1 MKNSNEEEY
10 FARQEI
16 EKKRKLAEEI
26 SSKLKAEEKANLK
39 ELHFNHCGKCGEQL
53 QELAFK
59 GVMIDKC
66 FACGA
71 VLLDDGELEKLA
83 GAEGSVITSI
93 IGLFK

>member
-10 FARQEI
+10 FARQDI

-26 SSKLKAEEKANLK
+26 SSKLATEEKLK
-39 ELHFNHCGKCGEQL
+39 LKQQHANHCGKCGEQL

-71 VLLDDGELEKLA
+71 VLLDNGELEKLA